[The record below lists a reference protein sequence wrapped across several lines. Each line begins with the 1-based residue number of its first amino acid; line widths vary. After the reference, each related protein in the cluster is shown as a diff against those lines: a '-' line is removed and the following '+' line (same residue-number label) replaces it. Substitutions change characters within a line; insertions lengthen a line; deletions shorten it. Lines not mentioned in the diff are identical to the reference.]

1 MCWFENLKK
10 QDTTHSICKEI
21 SKNIGNKTKY
31 ETRKYFLLIVFV
43 CLILT
48 NASLNLIHT
57 HEQIVVNENFEQW

>member
-1 MCWFENLKK
+1 MMKF
-10 QDTTHSICKEI
+10 
-21 SKNIGNKTKY
+21 KY

-57 HEQIVVNENFEQW
+57 HEQIVVNENFEQL